1 MFLSLTVGLIGSDH
15 LKAFSHIMQS
25 SLTFNDNGLL
35 IDFVS
40 FRFAFYSIG

>member
-35 IDFVS
+35 DFVS